1 MRQCVPAA
9 RRYVPVDVILK
20 FSKIQEL
27 TDSAKL
33 LVAAVADSTVR
44 PRVDGRPPSSEP
56 PTDVVTVSV
65 SVLRCAR

>member
-1 MRQCVPAA
+1 MAA
-9 RRYVPVDVILK
+9 TRTRRYVPVDVILK

-44 PRVDGRPPSSEP
+44 GARGRRPAASAEP
-56 PTDVVTVSV
+56 PTDAVSAR
-65 SVLRCAR
+65 RCAR